1 MKQIILFGAGGHA
14 AVIIDILKAQILAGS
29 PFEIKGFLDDSN
41 KKEWMGYP
49 VLGTISSALSFH
61 DEETFFIIA
70 IGNNS
75 VREAIQHQYGMLN
88 FMTAIH
94 PTAIIGSNVVIDDG
108 TVVMPGAIINAN
120 SKIGRH
126 VIINSGAIVEHDNV
140 IGDYVHLSPNATLC
154 GAVKVGKLTHIGANA
169 TVIQGINVGEQSVI
183 GAGSTV
189 IREIPSSVIAV
200 GTPAKVV
207 QK

>member
-1 MKQIILFGAGGHA
+1 MKQVILLGAGGHA
-14 AVIIDILKAQILAGS
+14 AVIIDILKAQIAKGEN
-29 PFEIKGFLDDSN
+29 FEIKGLLDDSDKTECN
-41 KKEWMGYP
+41 GYP
-49 VLGTISSALSFH
+49 VLGAIASVDDFN
-61 DEETFFIIA
+61 DEKTEFIIA
-70 IGNNS
+70 IGNNA
-75 VREAIQHQYGMLN
+75 VREAIQCQHAKLK
-88 FMTAIH
+88 FMTAID
-94 PTAIIGSNVVIDDG
+94 PTAMIGSNVVIEGG

-154 GAVKVGKLTHIGANA
+154 GMVKIGKLTHIGASA
-169 TVIQGINVGEQSVI
+169 TVIQGISIGEQSII

-189 IREIPSSVIAV
+189 IRDIVSAVTAV
-200 GTPAKVV
+200 GTPAKIV

>member
-1 MKQIILFGAGGHA
+1 M
-14 AVIIDILKAQILAGS
+14 
-29 PFEIKGFLDDSN
+29 
-41 KKEWMGYP
+41 
-49 VLGTISSALSFH
+49 
-61 DEETFFIIA
+61 
-70 IGNNS
+70 
-75 VREAIQHQYGMLN
+75 
-88 FMTAIH
+88 
-94 PTAIIGSNVVIDDG
+94 
-108 TVVMPGAIINAN
+108 
-120 SKIGRH
+120 
-126 VIINSGAIVEHDNV
+126 